1 MLFLVCGDLPLGSD
15 PAMTGARLVLS
26 CLRILDR
33 RKVEDPV
40 AENKREIHA
49 LETRYGPIPARGMR
63 RQTGLVEHSFYRS
76 AAC

>member
-1 MLFLVCGDLPLGSD
+1 MLLIIDTELPSLSLSNWLVFEFMLFLVCGDLPLGSD

-49 LETRYGPIPARGMR
+49 MR
-63 RQTGLVEHSFYRS
+63 NLLL
-76 AAC
+76 